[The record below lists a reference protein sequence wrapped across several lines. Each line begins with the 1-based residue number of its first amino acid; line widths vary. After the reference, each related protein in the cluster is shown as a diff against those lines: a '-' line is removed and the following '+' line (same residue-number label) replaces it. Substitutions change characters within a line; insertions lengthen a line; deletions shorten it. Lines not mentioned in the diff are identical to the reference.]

1 MPVYVLGTHTSHD
14 GSACLLKDGEIAV
27 AIEKER
33 VSRIKHH
40 GGNDNDAV
48 SYCLQAAGIDLDDVE
63 LVVQNANFD
72 MFERRNPV
80 RLGADRLVERARRVV
95 TISHH
100 LAHMFSAVATAPFEE
115 MACLIIDGCGNS
127 YSDCIDKDGALIPE
141 RPPTRELEQLYFEKD
156 SYYHYADG
164 KWRTLYKDFSPG
176 ALRQGYP
183 MQPDVTM
190 HSIGGA
196 YAAVSQYV
204 FRGMEDPGK
213 LMGLAPYGR
222 PDIFKGEMFSLRAGR
237 VFLNYDWMAEFDRP
251 ALDANDFKNNFQ
263 YYADVAWWAQRQ
275 VEQAILYVVEQRY
288 EQHPA
293 DYLAYAGGVA
303 LNAVANSL
311 VRRKSR
317 FKDVYIQP
325 AAADNGLAIGC
336 AFYGW
341 LHLLEGRRRPHSGS
355 SHFGRRYT
363 AGEIESTLSEH
374 GARLQFTQER
384 NILDITAD
392 LLAKGKV
399 VGWFQEGSEF
409 GPRALGHR
417 SLLAL
422 PTRAEV
428 RDFINASIK
437 FREDFR
443 PFAPSV
449 LAEDVTLYFE
459 QDYPSPYMIL
469 VAPTREEW
477 RARIPAVVH
486 RDGTAR
492 IQTVHKAITPVYYA
506 LLEAVK
512 RRTGL
517 SVLLNTSFN
526 KRGMPI
532 VETPLDAVSMFLETA
547 MDALVIENYL
557 VLKKAQP
564 VIAQQTLD
572 LHAMLHKVCEL
583 AARDERRSASLGV
596 IRFVVTGIEQVWT
609 LDFSGRPKIASGGL
623 AVPDHTLVIAAT
635 ALAELLRDPG
645 VLRTLFENGQVQV
658 PGLNRETSPPEVL
671 LALRDKMH
679 YLVGLMRSE

>member
-14 GSACLLKDGEIAV
+14 GSACLLKDGKIAV

-33 VSRIKHH
+33 ISRIKHH

-48 SYCLQAAGIDLDDVE
+48 SYCLRAEGIDLSDVE
-63 LVVQNANFD
+63 LIVQNANFD
-72 MFERRNPV
+72 MFERKNPAL
-80 RLGADRLVERARRVV
+80 LGGDRLVERGRQVV

-100 LAHMFSAVATAPFEE
+100 LAHMFSAAATAPFEE

-127 YSDCIDKDGALIPE
+127 YTDCIDKEGALIPE
-141 RPPTRELEQLYFEKD
+141 RPPTAELGQLYFEKD

-176 ALRQGYP
+176 ALRQSYP

-204 FRGMEDPGK
+204 FRGMDDPGK

-222 PDIFKGEMFSLRAGR
+222 PHIFKREMFALRDTR
-237 VFLNYDWMAEFDRP
+237 VFLNYDWMADFDRP
-251 ALDANDFKNNFQ
+251 ALDSSDFKNNFQ

-275 VEQAILYVVEQRY
+275 VERAILYIVDQRY
-288 EQHPA
+288 EQHPS

-311 VRRKSR
+311 IRQKSR

-341 LHLLEGRRRPHSGS
+341 LHLLEGKRHRHSGS
-355 SHFGRRYT
+355 SHFGRRY
-363 AGEIESTLSEH
+363 ASADIASTLQEH
-374 GARLQFTQER
+374 DSRLDFTQEH
-384 NILDITAD
+384 DIFEVTAG
-392 LLAKGKV
+392 LLATGKV

-422 PTRAEV
+422 PTNAEV
-428 RDFINASIK
+428 RDFINARIK

-449 LAEDVTLYFE
+449 LAEDVALYFE
-459 QDYPSPYMIL
+459 QEYASPYMIL

-477 RARIPAVVH
+477 RPRIPAIVH

-492 IQTVHKAITPVYYA
+492 VQTVHEAITPRYYA
-506 LLEAVK
+506 LLQAVK
-512 RRTGL
+512 RKTGL

-547 MDALVIENYL
+547 MDALVMGDYL
-557 VLKKAQP
+557 VLKKKQP
-564 VIAQQTLD
+564 VIAQQTVD
-572 LHAMLHKVCEL
+572 LPALFQKVCEL
-583 AARDERRSASLGV
+583 AARDEQRPASLGV
-596 IRFVVTGIEQVWT
+596 IRFVVTGIEQNWT
-609 LDFSGRPKIASGGL
+609 LDFSAKPKLTAGGV
-623 AVPDHTLVIAAT
+623 AIPDHTLVITAT
-635 ALAELLRDPG
+635 AIAELLRDPG
-645 VLRTLFENGQVQV
+645 VLRTLFENGQLQV
-658 PGLNRETSPPEVL
+658 PGLNMETSPPELL

-679 YLVGLMRSE
+679 YLIGLMRSQ